1 METPWP
7 LPRPRLISMFLRKNL
22 ITGCGAVIL
31 FLLPLAAQLFDE
43 PYLISLGSRILI
55 YGLAAVSLDLLLG
68 YGAMISLGHA
78 AFIGIGAYV
87 VAIFHFHGFE
97 ATPLFSWPFLL
108 PGSENGLVVLPLA
121 MLTAGFGALIIGILS
136 LRTTGMHFIMITL
149 AFAQMLYY
157 FFVSLEKYGGDD
169 GLSLYSRN
177 TFPGLDLSNDLHF
190 YYLCLGALC
199 LFLLFTCR
207 LVNSRF
213 GLMLRGAGSND
224 RRIRGLGVHSNSY
237 RLTAFIIAGS
247 GAGLAG
253 ALLANQTEY
262 VSPGLMHWTL
272 SGELMVMVLL
282 GGLGTLFGPVLGAAV
297 FLLLEELLAMYTEHW
312 MVYMGPLLVL
322 TVVFA
327 KQGLFGLFAGGGKRK
342 ND

>member
-1 METPWP
+1 MMV
-7 LPRPRLISMFLRKNL
+7 LSRRKIL
-22 ITGCGAVIL
+22 TLSSGAL
-31 FLLPLAAQLFDE
+31 FLLLLPIVAQFTGE

-55 YGLAAVSLDLLLG
+55 YALAAVSLDLLLG
-68 YGAMISLGHA
+68 YSGMISLGHA
-78 AFIGIGAYV
+78 AFVGIGAYV
-87 VAIFHFHGFE
+87 VGILHFHSVE
-97 ATPLFSWPFLL
+97 ATPLIAFPFII
-108 PGSENGLVVLPLA
+108 PGSANGMFALPVA
-121 MLTAGFGALIIGILS
+121 ILTAAFAAFVIGTLS

-157 FFVSLEKYGGDD
+157 FFTSLGKYGGDD
-169 GLSLYSRN
+169 GLSITSRN
-177 TFPGLDLSNDLHF
+177 SFPGLDLTNDSHF

-199 LFLLFTCR
+199 LFLFFSYR

-213 GLMLRGAGSND
+213 GLILRGAGNND
-224 RRIRGLGVHSNSY
+224 RRIKSLGIHANSY
-237 RLTAFIIAGS
+237 KLITFMIAGG

-297 FLLLEELLAMYTEHW
+297 FLLLEEGLGMYTEHW
-312 MVYMGPLLVL
+312 MVYMGPVLVL
-322 TVVFA
+322 AVIFA
-327 KQGLFGLFAGGGKRK
+327 KRGLFGLLAGGISK
-342 ND
+342 DV

>member
-1 METPWP
+1 M
-7 LPRPRLISMFLRKNL
+7 
-22 ITGCGAVIL
+22 V
-31 FLLPLAAQLFDE
+31 
-43 PYLISLGSRILI
+43 
-55 YGLAAVSLDLLLG
+55 
-68 YGAMISLGHA
+68 SLGHA
-78 AFIGIGAYV
+78 AFVGIGAYV
-87 VAIFHFHGFE
+87 TGICHFHSFD
-97 ATPLFSWPFLL
+97 ATPLLSFPFLL
-108 PGSENGLVVLPLA
+108 SGSENGLFVLPLA
-121 MLTAGFGALIIGILS
+121 ILTAAFAALVIGALS

-177 TFPGLDLSNDLHF
+177 TFPGLDLGNDLHF

-199 LFLLFTCR
+199 LFLFFTCR

-213 GLMLRGAGSND
+213 GLIIRGAGNND
-224 RRIRGLGVHSNSY
+224 RKIKALGIHSNNY
-237 RLTAFIIAGS
+237 KLVTFMIAGG

-297 FLLLEELLAMYTEHW
+297 FLLLEEGLAMHTEHW
-312 MVYMGPLLVL
+312 MVYMGPILILAVI
-322 TVVFA
+322 FA
-327 KQGLFGLFAGGGKRK
+327 KRGLFGLLTGGNGK
-342 ND
+342 NG

>member
-1 METPWP
+1 
-7 LPRPRLISMFLRKNL
+7 MFKRKN
-22 ITGCGAVIL
+22 IIISCGTLVL
-31 FLLPLAAQLFDE
+31 FLLPLAAELTDE
-43 PYLISLGSRILI
+43 PYLISFGSRLLI
-55 YGLAAVSLDLLLG
+55 YALAAVSLDLLLG
-68 YGAMISLGHA
+68 YGRMISLGHA
-78 AFIGIGAYV
+78 AFVGIGAYV
-87 VAIFHFHGFE
+87 IGIFHFHSFE
-97 ATPLFSWPFLL
+97 ATPVFSSPFLL
-108 PGSENGLVVLPLA
+108 SGSENGLLVLPLA
-121 MLTAGFGALIIGILS
+121 ILAASFGALIIGALS

-177 TFPGLDLSNDLHF
+177 SLPLLDLGNDLHF
-190 YYLCLGALC
+190 YYLCLASLC
-199 LFLLFTCR
+199 LFLFFTCR

-213 GLMLRGAGSND
+213 GLILRGAGTND
-224 RRIRGLGVHSNSY
+224 RRIKGLGIHANSY
-237 RLTAFIIAGS
+237 KLVTFMIAGG

-297 FLLLEELLAMYTEHW
+297 FLLLEEGLAMYTEHW

-322 TVVFA
+322 TVIFA
-327 KQGLFGLFAGGGKRK
+327 KRGLFGQLAGRESR
-342 ND
+342 DD

>member
-1 METPWP
+1 MMS
-7 LPRPRLISMFLRKNL
+7 IFSRKKVT
-22 ITGCGAVIL
+22 IGCGALLL
-31 FLLPLAAQLFDE
+31 FLLPLVAQLTGE

-55 YGLAAVSLDLLLG
+55 YALAAVSLDLLLG
-68 YGAMISLGHA
+68 YSGMISLGHA
-78 AFIGIGAYV
+78 AFVGIGAYV
-87 VAIFHFHGFE
+87 AGIFHFHSFE
-97 ATPLFSWPFLL
+97 ATPLFTFPFLFS
-108 PGSENGLVVLPLA
+108 GSENGLFVLPLA
-121 MLTAGFGALIIGILS
+121 MLIAAFAALIIGALS

-169 GLSLYSRN
+169 GLSLSSRN
-177 TFPGLDLSNDLHF
+177 SFPGLDLANDLHF

-199 LFLLFTCR
+199 LFLFFTCR
-207 LVNSRF
+207 FVNSRF
-213 GLMLRGAGSND
+213 GLIIRGAGNNE
-224 RRIRGLGVHSNSY
+224 RRVKSLGIHANSY
-237 RLTAFIIAGS
+237 KLVTFMIAGG

-297 FLLLEELLAMYTEHW
+297 FLLLEEGLAMYTEHW
-312 MVYMGPLLVL
+312 MVYMGPVLVL
-322 TVVFA
+322 AVIFA
-327 KQGLFGLFAGGGKRK
+327 KRGLFGLLAGGNSKDG
-342 ND
+342 

>member
-1 METPWP
+1 M
-7 LPRPRLISMFLRKNL
+7 MFIFTRKR
-22 ITGCGAVIL
+22 AVISL
-31 FLLPLAAQLFDE
+31 GALVVFFLPIVAQLTGD

-55 YGLAAVSLDLLLG
+55 YALAAVSLDLLLG

-78 AFIGIGAYV
+78 AFVGIGAYV
-87 VAIFHFHGFE
+87 IGIFHFHSFDSS
-97 ATPLFSWPFLL
+97 PLFTSPFLL
-108 PGSENGLVVLPLA
+108 SGSENGLFVLPMAVLA
-121 MLTAGFGALIIGILS
+121 ASFAALIIGALS

-177 TFPGLDLSNDLHF
+177 SFPGLDLGNDLHF
-190 YYLCLGALC
+190 YYLCLAALC
-199 LFLLFTCR
+199 LFLFFTCR

-213 GLMLRGAGSND
+213 GLIIRGAGNND
-224 RRIRGLGVHSNSY
+224 RRARSLGIHSNSY
-237 RLTAFIIAGS
+237 KLVTFMIAGG

-297 FLLLEELLAMYTEHW
+297 FLLLEEGLAMYTEHW
-312 MVYMGPLLVL
+312 MVYMGPILILV
-322 TVVFA
+322 VIFA
-327 KQGLFGLFAGGGKRK
+327 KRGLFGLVTGGSKK
-342 ND
+342 DD